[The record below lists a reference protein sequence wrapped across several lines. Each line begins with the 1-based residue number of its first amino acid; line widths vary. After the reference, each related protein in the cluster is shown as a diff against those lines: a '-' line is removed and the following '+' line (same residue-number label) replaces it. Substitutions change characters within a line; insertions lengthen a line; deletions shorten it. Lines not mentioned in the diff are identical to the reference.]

1 MIFLQLFLVFV
12 KIGAL
17 SFGGGYAMIPFFEKE
32 IAINGWTQA
41 GDYTTMIALAQVFP
55 GPFAIDSSAYIG
67 YQTGGLPGA
76 VIASAALSLPSF
88 IALIFI
94 TRFYM
99 QFKANRYI
107 QMLLGGV
114 RPIVIGLLAGAVY
127 ILGLKPFME
136 VVKGSSANILQ
147 AFIAIFLIGAGYL
160 MLKKTR
166 MNPVVFI
173 IIFGVAGIAIF

>member
-41 GDYTTMIALAQVFP
+41 GDYTRMIALAQVFP

-67 YQTGGLPGA
+67 YQTGGLTGA
-76 VIASAALSLPSF
+76 LIASAALSLPSF

-94 TRFYM
+94 TRFYL
-99 QFKANRYI
+99 QFKSNRYI

-114 RPIVIGLLAGAVY
+114 RPIVIGMLAGAVY
-127 ILGLKPFME
+127 ILGLKPFIEM
-136 VVKGSSANILQ
+136 VKVTSASMLQ
-147 AFIAIFLIGAGYL
+147 ALVAIFLIGVGYL
-160 MLKKTR
+160 ILKKTR
-166 MNPVVFI
+166 INPVVFI
-173 IIFGVAGIAIF
+173 LIFGVIGIAIF